1 MLSGWRR
8 SATLSWMRWRRCRGA
23 CDAPDFGLFN
33 AWEGQY
39 PARAPVY
46 GPPLPYS
53 RDCWFLPARRFAL
66 CSPLWVGGALSF
78 FDGVVMAKIFAWRCL
93 STPLNHLARC
103 CLNQVQMPVTVP
115 LSEVARK
122 LSLGAAI
129 DLCAELGGYS
139 LDKSLQADLGVDKG
153 QFSRWKTGE
162 EGVSWVKFQ
171 KLMDVCGNDAPLL
184 WMLHQRGWDL
194 HSLRRVETE
203 TERKLREAN
212 ERIAAQERELA
223 QERREKALLM
233 TAIAGK
239 VAA

>member
-1 MLSGWRR
+1 
-8 SATLSWMRWRRCRGA
+8 MRWRRCRGA

-53 RDCWFLPARRFAL
+53 RDCWLLLARRFAL

-103 CLNQVQMPVTVP
+103 CVNQVQIPVMVRP
-115 LSEVARK
+115 EEVMRK
-122 LSLGAAI
+122 SSLGAAI
-129 DLCAELGGYS
+129 SLCAELGGFD
-139 LDKSLQADLGVDKG
+139 LDKQASAELGVDKA
-153 QFSRWKTGE
+153 QWSRWLSDT
-162 EGVSWVKFQ
+162 EGVKWGKLE
-171 KLMDVCGNDAPLL
+171 KLMDRCGNDAPVL

-194 HSLRRVETE
+194 TSLRRVESDV
-203 TERKLREAN
+203 ERENRLLKEQLAQMKHDQQVL
-212 ERIAAQERELA
+212 IAAFR
-223 QERREKALLM
+223 
-233 TAIAGK
+233 G